1 MFSTKLR
8 ELRNSNGYSMD
19 KLIDIYNKEFNGK
32 MNKSTLSR
40 YENGLQEPI
49 YTVVVN
55 LAKLFNV
62 SIDYLSTD
70 DDKYISPN
78 ITEETTTF
86 PVIGEIAAGYEH
98 IALEDWSGETVEIPN
113 TYLRGRNK
121 EEFFVLKVKG
131 DSMYPQY
138 QEGDFVLILKQTT
151 LDRSGDI
158 GTIIYD
164 GECATLKKIEF
175 VAGEDWLE
183 MIPLNPEYKPKRIEG
198 PDLELCKII
207 GVPKLLIREIN

>member
-1 MFSTKLR
+1 MSTFGTVLKKLRTSQKLTQTQLAEKLGLAFSTISMYERGER
-8 ELRNSNGYSMD
+8 EPDFETMEAIADY
-19 KLIDIYNKEFNGK
+19 
-32 MNKSTLSR
+32 
-40 YENGLQEPI
+40 
-49 YTVVVN
+49 
-55 LAKLFNV
+55 FNV
-62 SIDYLSTD
+62 SMDYLHGK
-70 DDKYISPN
+70 DKYQPPT

-121 EEFFVLKVKG
+121 DEFFVLKVKG

-138 QEGDFVLILKQTT
+138 QDGDFVLILKQST
-151 LDRSGDI
+151 LNRSGDI
-158 GTIIYD
+158 GAIVYD

-175 VAGEDWLE
+175 VHGEDWLE

-198 PDLELCKII
+198 ADLELCEVI
-207 GVPKLLIREIN
+207 GIPKLLIREIN

>member
-1 MFSTKLR
+1 MFSKKLR

-19 KLIDIYNKEFNGK
+19 KLVDMYNEKFNGK

-70 DDKYISPN
+70 EKYLSPN

-86 PVIGEIAAGYEH
+86 PVIGEVAAGYEH

-113 TYLRGRNK
+113 TFLRGRNK
-121 EEFFVLKVKG
+121 DEFFVLKVKG

-158 GTIIYD
+158 GTIVYD

-175 VAGEDWLE
+175 VPGEDWLE

-198 PDLELCKII
+198 PDLENCKILGI
-207 GVPKLLIREIN
+207 PKLLIREIN

>member
-1 MFSTKLR
+1 MTVYDRIKSRRIELEMSQADLANKLGYKSR
-8 ELRNSNGYSMD
+8 SAINKIESGLRDINQS
-19 KLIDIYNKEFNGK
+19 KLSQFAEALETTPAFLMGWDDEK
-32 MNKSTLSR
+32 
-40 YENGLQEPI
+40 
-49 YTVVVN
+49 
-55 LAKLFNV
+55 
-62 SIDYLSTD
+62 YL
-70 DDKYISPN
+70 SPN

-86 PVIGEIAAGYEH
+86 PVIGEVAAGYEH

-113 TYLRGRNK
+113 TFLRGRNK
-121 EEFFVLKVKG
+121 DEFFVLKVKG

-158 GTIIYD
+158 GTIVYD

-175 VAGEDWLE
+175 VPGEDWLE

-198 PDLELCKII
+198 PDLENCKILGI
-207 GVPKLLIREIN
+207 PKLLIREIN

>member
-1 MFSTKLR
+1 MFSKKLR

-19 KLIDIYNKEFNGK
+19 KLVDMYNEKFNGK

-70 DDKYISPN
+70 EKFLSPN

-86 PVIGEIAAGYEH
+86 PVIGEVAAGYEH

-113 TYLRGRNK
+113 TFLRGRNK
-121 EEFFVLKVKG
+121 DEFFVLKVKG

-138 QEGDFVLILKQTT
+138 QDGDFVLILKQTT
-151 LDRSGDI
+151 LNRSGDI
-158 GTIIYD
+158 GTIVYD

-175 VAGEDWLE
+175 VPGEDWLE

-198 PDLELCKII
+198 PDLENCKILGI
-207 GVPKLLIREIN
+207 PKLLIREIN

>member
-1 MFSTKLR
+1 MFSSKLR

-19 KLIDIYNKEFNGK
+19 KLVDIYNKEFNGK

-62 SIDYLSTD
+62 SIDYLSAD
-70 DDKYISPN
+70 DDKYLSPN
-78 ITEETTTF
+78 IAEETTTF

-98 IALEDWSGETVEIPN
+98 IALEDWSGETVDIPN
-113 TYLRGRNK
+113 TYLKGRDK
-121 EEFFVLKVKG
+121 DEFFVLKVKG

-138 QEGDFVLILKQTT
+138 QDGDFVLILKQST
-151 LDRSGDI
+151 LNRSGDI
-158 GTIIYD
+158 GAIVYD
-164 GECATLKKIEF
+164 SECATLKKVEF